1 MAFQYYG
8 GNNEVP
14 FQGLDYSIMQ
24 PQQQSQQSHGAQ
36 IDPNMIMGIIDKLG
50 LGGSGTAAGTSAAA
64 SGSAGTGGAATVAGT
79 ATIPTA
85 SGGASAS
92 GGLTSGLSS
101 LASNPWAWL
110 AAVIVGNELYS
121 KKRGYRAD
129 NTMDW
134 LKDAFSGEVLH
145 QDIEKKFLPK
155 LGVDENSKTSKLI
168 SHLIQPVSA
177 DLGESWDR
185 VKAIFD

>member
-24 PQQQSQQSHGAQ
+24 PQQQSQQSQGAQ

-50 LGGSGTAAGTSAAA
+50 LEDQAAGTSAAA
-64 SGSAGTGGAATVAGT
+64 SSAGTGGAATVAGT

-92 GGLTSGLSS
+92 G
-101 LASNPWAWL
+101 AQP
-110 AAVIVGNELYS
+110 AALV
-121 KKRGYRAD
+121 
-129 NTMDW
+129 
-134 LKDAFSGEVLH
+134 
-145 QDIEKKFLPK
+145 Q
-155 LGVDENSKTSKLI
+155 
-168 SHLIQPVSA
+168 
-177 DLGESWDR
+177 
-185 VKAIFD
+185 